1 MQVYY
6 QGMNFI
12 PLHAWDTELRKE
24 NIFFKLSPSL
34 SSLHKWEQAKL
45 WKYYQSLEDIYLH
58 F

>member
-24 NIFFKLSPSL
+24 NVFLTFTFVIITAQMGTS
-34 SSLHKWEQAKL
+34 
-45 WKYYQSLEDIYLH
+45 
-58 F
+58 